1 MRRVVIHKPGGYDH
15 LVLEDAA
22 DPQPQA
28 GEIAIDVDAI
38 GVNYADCVIRMGLY
52 SSAKAF
58 VGWPITPGFEVA
70 GRTTDG
76 RKVIG
81 LSLFGGYA
89 SRLVVPEHQ
98 VFDQPEGWTAEEAAG
113 LPAVFL
119 TAWYALVRCAAV
131 EPGQT
136 LLVHSA
142 AGGVGGALLQLAKIA
157 GARAVGVVGGA
168 HKVKAARALGADA
181 VIDKSS
187 EDLWTAAERHAPDGY
202 DAVFDANGIA
212 TLRASYAHVRPS
224 GRLVVYGHHS
234 MLPKGRGR
242 PSWPAL
248 AWKALRMPRF
258 NPLEM
263 GETNRSVMAFNL
275 SYLFEEKALLER
287 SMNAILGWVADG
299 RIRPPT
305 TTTFALDDVA
315 DAHRAL
321 ETGETVGKLVLVPN
335 PS

>member
-1 MRRVVIHKPGGYDH
+1 MRRVTIQKAGGYER
-15 LVLEDAA
+15 LVLEEVP
-22 DPQPQA
+22 DPEPGP
-28 GEIAIDVDAI
+28 GEMVIDVEAI

-52 SSAKAF
+52 ASAKEF

-70 GRTTDG
+70 GRTPAGED
-76 RKVIG
+76 VIG
-81 LSLFGGYA
+81 VTLFDGYA
-89 SRLVVPEHQ
+89 SRVVVPDHQ
-98 VFDQPEGWTAEEAAG
+98 VFPRPDGWSAEEAAG

-119 TAWYALVRCAAV
+119 TAWYALVQCADVQA
-131 EPGQT
+131 GQT
-136 LLVHSA
+136 VLVHSA

-157 GARAVGVVGGA
+157 GARAVGVVGAA
-168 HKVKAARALGADA
+168 HKVEAARALGADA

-187 EDLWTAAERHAPDGY
+187 EDLWQAAERHAPDGY
-202 DAVFDANGIA
+202 HAVFDANGIS
-212 TLRASYAHVRPS
+212 TLKASYAHVRPS

-248 AWKALRMPRF
+248 AWKALRIPRF

-263 GETNRSVMAFNL
+263 GESNRSVMAFNL